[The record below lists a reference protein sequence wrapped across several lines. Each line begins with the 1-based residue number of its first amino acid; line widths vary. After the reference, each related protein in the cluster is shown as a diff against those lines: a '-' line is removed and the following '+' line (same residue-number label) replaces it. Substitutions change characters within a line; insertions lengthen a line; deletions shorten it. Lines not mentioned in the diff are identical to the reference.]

1 MLIFASHG
9 QTIWGTLNVLLIILL
24 FMPLRDKRVE
34 RENKLL
40 LKGLPYYGCKDLASA
55 HQQFNNLLTSALSRN
70 QLDKFKS
77 LFDPDLF
84 NLNVPTDQQVK
95 VSSSAHSQLRCNYFS
110 PHNFLRQ
117 KHRLAQPD
125 NFFSIFHN
133 NIRSL
138 SKNLENLQN
147 HLLNELDTHFSIIG
161 VSETRIVKDKHY
173 FSIQIYLATIL
184 NMYQPLYQLEVLGF
198 T

>member
-1 MLIFASHG
+1 M
-9 QTIWGTLNVLLIILL
+9 
-24 FMPLRDKRVE
+24 
-34 RENKLL
+34 
-40 LKGLPYYGCKDLASA
+40 
-55 HQQFNNLLTSALSRN
+55 LTSALSRN

-77 LFDPDLF
+77 LFDLDLF

-161 VSETRIVKDKHY
+161 VSETRIVTINHY

-184 NMYQPLYQLEVLGF
+184 NMYQPLYQLGF